1 MEFFLTIHKNRN
13 WGWVKQPCGQWRVD
27 SFTTAMLC
35 TGTMGVV
42 YFNQQAHAFAW
53 SKTMENIS
61 LTIHCAQLVIW
72 DVFGNWNHERCS
84 LNYIE

>member
-13 WGWVKQPCGQWRVD
+13 WGWVKQPCGHWRVD

-42 YFNQQAHAFAW
+42 YF
-53 SKTMENIS
+53 MVENDGKHLKIMKKVPFS
-61 LTIHCAQLVIW
+61 LC
-72 DVFGNWNHERCS
+72 E
-84 LNYIE
+84 